1 LGAEALQIGRN
12 FVVAKVRVLVG
23 VLVKIG
29 NIQKVRDVAAVVV
42 VAVVVNL
49 GVLVKIG
56 NVQKVR

>member
-1 LGAEALQIGRN
+1 MGAEALQIGSN

-29 NIQKVRDVAAVVV
+29 NVQKVRGVVAVVV
-42 VAVVVNL
+42 VAAVVSV
-49 GVLVKIG
+49 GVRVKIG